1 MKINKKALLTV
12 VSAVCGAGSFVVSIL
27 LAKDQNE
34 EVAQRAADILEERQ
48 NLQNNISRE
57 LGSK

>member
-12 VSAVCGAGSFVVSIL
+12 ASAVCGAGSFIVSIL
-27 LAKDQNE
+27 LSKDQNE

-48 NLQNNISRE
+48 KSSE
-57 LGSK
+57 EE

>member
-12 VSAVCGAGSFVVSIL
+12 VSAVCGAGSIL

-48 NLQNNISRE
+48 KSSE
-57 LGSK
+57 